1 MGGVWQG
8 QDARAHRQA
17 AVVTTQPVIDKEIAR
32 CRLLC
37 INCSKVETDARAD
50 APGPSEER
58 VCV

>member
-1 MGGVWQG
+1 
-8 QDARAHRQA
+8 
-17 AVVTTQPVIDKEIAR
+17 VIDKEIAR